1 MMRRWLPVFL
11 MALGG
16 CTMGPDYIRPEI
28 QSPVEYR
35 DEIAPDESIANLPWF
50 ELYNDSVLV
59 NLIDTALRE
68 NRDLR
73 VSVAR
78 IDEAAATLGIVRAD
92 LFPRVDYGGSAFIDG
107 NSAEDWETSGSASGF
122 LGVSWQVDLW
132 GRIRRSNEAALQ
144 TLLATEESVRGV
156 TVSLVAGVASSYL
169 LLRDLDNR
177 LLISEETVEIRR
189 QNFDIIKARFDG
201 GSVTGVDLNQ
211 ALIQL
216 AEAEVSIQV
225 FTRLRRQ
232 VENSLSVLMGRPPMA
247 IPRGLDLREQIA
259 IPELPPGLPSGLLE
273 RRPDILVAERELHAQ
288 TARIGVA
295 EALKFPQFDLTA
307 SLGGAVADVN
317 TGFFD
322 LGAQVF
328 GPIFNSG
335 ENQRRVEAEE
345 ARTWQLLAR
354 YEQTILNAWR
364 EVEDAL
370 IATSTY
376 EAELAAR
383 MRQVEAA
390 TDAAH
395 LAWVRYEGGMTSY
408 LEILETQRSLFGAQL
423 AESETR
429 QLRLN
434 AIVELYAALGG
445 GWYEA
450 PPSAP
455 MP

>member
-1 MMRRWLPVFL
+1 
-11 MALGG
+11 
-16 CTMGPDYIRPEI
+16 
-28 QSPVEYR
+28 
-35 DEIAPDESIANLPWF
+35 
-50 ELYNDSVLV
+50 
-59 NLIDTALRE
+59 
-68 NRDLR
+68 
-73 VSVAR
+73 
-78 IDEAAATLGIVRAD
+78 
-92 LFPRVDYGGSAFIDG
+92 
-107 NSAEDWETSGSASGF
+107 
-122 LGVSWQVDLW
+122 
-132 GRIRRSNEAALQ
+132 
-144 TLLATEESVRGV
+144 
-156 TVSLVAGVASSYL
+156 L

>member
-1 MMRRWLPVFL
+1 MRRWLPIL
-11 MALGG
+11 LLALGG

-28 QSPVEYR
+28 QSPGEYR

-50 ELYNDSVLV
+50 ELYSDSVLV

-78 IDEAAATLGIVRAD
+78 IDEAAANLGIVRAD
-92 LFPRVDYGGSAFIDG
+92 LFPRVNYSGSAFIDG
-107 NSAEDWETSGSASGF
+107 NSTEDWEPSSTASGF
-122 LGVSWQVDLW
+122 LGVSWQIDLW

-156 TVSLVAGVASSYL
+156 TVSLVATVASSYL

-177 LLISEETVEIRR
+177 LIISEDTVEIRR
-189 QNFDIIKARFDG
+189 QNFDIIQARFDG

-216 AEAEVSIQV
+216 AEAEASVQV

-232 VENSLSVLMGRPPMA
+232 VENSLSVLMGRPPME
-247 IPRGLDLREQIA
+247 IPRGRDLREQIA

-295 EALKFPQFDLTA
+295 EAMKFPQFDLTA

-322 LGAQVF
+322 LGTQVF

-364 EVEDAL
+364 EV
-370 IATSTY
+370 
-376 EAELAAR
+376 
-383 MRQVEAA
+383 
-390 TDAAH
+390 AH
-395 LAWVRYEGGMTSY
+395 GY
-408 LEILETQRSLFGAQL
+408 
-423 AESETR
+423 
-429 QLRLN
+429 
-434 AIVELYAALGG
+434 
-445 GWYEA
+445 
-450 PPSAP
+450 
-455 MP
+455 

>member
-1 MMRRWLPVFL
+1 MRRWLPVL
-11 MALGG
+11 LLALGG

-28 QSPVEYR
+28 QSPGEYR

-73 VSVAR
+73 ISVAR

-92 LFPRVDYGGSAFIDG
+92 LFPRVNYGGSAFVDG
-107 NSAEDWETSGSASGF
+107 NSAEDWDASGSASGF

-177 LLISEETVEIRR
+177 LIISEDTVEIRR
-189 QNFDIIKARFDG
+189 QNFDIIQARFDG

-216 AEAEVSIQV
+216 AEAEASVQV

-247 IPRGLDLREQIA
+247 IPRGRDLREQIA

-335 ENQRRVEAEE
+335 ENQRRVEVEE

-445 GWYEA
+445 GWYET
-450 PPSAP
+450 PPSEP
-455 MP
+455 TP

>member
-1 MMRRWLPVFL
+1 MMRRWLPIVL
-11 MALGG
+11 LALGG

-35 DEIAPDESIANLPWF
+35 DEIAPDESIANLRWF

-92 LFPRVDYGGSAFIDG
+92 LFPRVNYGGSAFIDG
-107 NSAEDWETSGSASGF
+107 TSADDWNTSSTASGF
-122 LGVSWQVDLW
+122 LGVSWQIDLW

-177 LLISEETVEIRR
+177 LIISEDTVEVRR

-216 AEAEVSIQV
+216 AEAEAAVQV

-232 VENSLSVLMGRPPMA
+232 VENSLSVLMGRPPMQ

-390 TDAAH
+390 SDAAH

-434 AIVELYAALGG
+434 AIVDLYAALGG
-445 GWYEA
+445 GWYQET
-450 PPSAP
+450 PTESTP
-455 MP
+455 